1 MSSSLKP
8 DEFKQNNQDNNYS
21 LLNVIRDQEIRQHS
35 SIQDKM
41 VQSVFGVWDY
51 IIMVATMVLSVLI
64 GIYFRFSGGKQK
76 TNEEYLL
83 ADRNMSIFPVAVSL
97 VASFMSAITL
107 MGVSAENY
115 YHVFFGLQK
124 TSTYEYLELRFG
136 PNIRMLTSLTYT
148 LQMILYNGIVLYAP
162 AIALEAVTG
171 LDRLISILVV
181 GLACTFYSSL
191 GGMKAVLFTDLLQMF
206 LMFAAVTTIPIFA
219 AIQMGG
225 FGNIFSIAKEGG
237 RLDFSNIS
245 PDPTERHTIW
255 SLGIGGFFTYLS
267 LYAVNHTQ
275 VQRLMTVSTVEKS
288 QKCLLWS
295 WPVTVL
301 LSFVTCLSGLA
312 MYAVYKDCDPFV
324 SKKISA
330 IDQLMPY
337 YVVDAMRSV
346 PGLAGLFVAGIFSAS
361 LSTISASCNAL
372 AAVTLTDYVNRWCK
386 IKEEYI
392 IWLTKLAAFAYG
404 LVFLVLAFLAQYLGG
419 VLQAALTI
427 FGAVGGP
434 LFGVFTLGM
443 FTTYA
448 TEMGTSVALISG
460 LSMTLWT
467 SFGGPRPSPVKL
479 PLNVDGCTNFTAPL
493 AMTSNTDYFYLYKLS
508 YMWNSPLGFLWV
520 FIVGS
525 IISLVWRQPQPW
537 MRAGKRHPDPKLFTP
552 PLANW
557 LRRKYQI
564 KEEVQIDT
572 GVVL

>member
-1 MSSSLKP
+1 
-8 DEFKQNNQDNNYS
+8 
-21 LLNVIRDQEIRQHS
+21 
-35 SIQDKM
+35 M

-64 GIYFRFSGGKQK
+64 GLYFRFSGGKQK

-115 YHVFFGLQK
+115 YYGMIFFIVNIAYGIATPIAVYLYLPVFFGLQK

-219 AIQMGG
+219 AIQLGG
-225 FGNIFSIAKEGG
+225 IGEIFSIAKEGG

-324 SKKISA
+324 SKKILA

-386 IKEEYI
+386 IKEDHI

-448 TEMGTSVALISG
+448 TETGTSLALISG
-460 LSMTLWT
+460 LTVTLWI
-467 SFGGPRPSPVKL
+467 SFGGPRPSPVML
-479 PLNVDGCTNFTAPL
+479 PLNIDGCSNFTAPL
-493 AMTSNTDYFYLYKLS
+493 AMTSTPKDYFYLYKLS
-508 YMWNSPLGFLWV
+508 YMWNSPIGFLWV

-564 KEEVQIDT
+564 KEEVQCELLKQD
-572 GVVL
+572 GDFN